1 MKIRTLLFVSLFLV
15 TCIVQAQT
23 PRMVLAESYTS
34 TTCGPCGSQNPAFD
48 ALLHANEDKITSIKY
63 HMSWPAPGNDPMY
76 HHNPVDNNA
85 RRTYYNINS
94 VPHVHLDGN
103 YYNGTPSTINQTR
116 INNAAAVPSPFE
128 IRMQHRLSDDQ
139 DSVYV
144 TMMIRATE
152 QVTGQLVAHI
162 AVIEK
167 EIHFTSPPGTN
178 GERDFY
184 NVMKALLPSKN
195 GTSLSDFPL
204 GAYVVIETAWELQNV
219 YNVDQIAAVGFV
231 QDNNNKHVHQAAN
244 STTEPLVPFFANDA
258 AVTSIQNITTVNCS
272 GTLTPLIEIANYGSN
287 ELVSADITISVN
299 DNVVQEIEWTGS
311 LGFLDKIQIEAD
323 EFQFVVEEE
332 NELMIMI
339 ETVNGG
345 DDEYILNNASTSSIS
360 QSPFLTGNLLLFFL
374 LDNSPEETTWEILNS
389 QGTVVMSGGPYS
401 TPGGVVS
408 LPVSFDAGDCYELI
422 VYDAGGNG
430 MCCGNGTGY
439 YALIANGNEAIFSG
453 QGFGSSDRNEFTY
466 GFVGVDE
473 AAKVQES
480 ISLYPNPASNK
491 AFVRLSND
499 LVGNSVLIRLTE
511 PSGRL
516 VRELNTIRT
525 QGVQSIEVDLDGVG
539 TGLYLITVQLNSE
552 VYTKKLFVR

>member
-1 MKIRTLLFVSLFLV
+1 MKINFLPFFLLILASVV
-15 TCIVQAQT
+15 VQAQT
-23 PRMVLAESYTS
+23 SRMVLAESFTS

-48 ALLHANEDKITSIKY
+48 ALLKSNEDKITSIKY
-63 HMSWPAPGNDPMY
+63 HMNWPAPGNDPMY
-76 HHNPVDNNA
+76 HHNPTDNNA
-85 RRTYYNINS
+85 KRSYYNINS

-103 YYNGTPSTINQTR
+103 FYNGTPSTINQTR
-116 INNAAAVPSPFE
+116 INNAAAIPSPFE
-128 IRMQHRLSDDQ
+128 IRMQHRLSEDQ

-178 GERDFY
+178 GEKDFY

-195 GTSLSDFPL
+195 GTSLPDFIA
-204 GAYVVIETAWELQNV
+204 GSYVVIEASWKLQNV
-219 YNVDQIAAVGFV
+219 YNISQIAAVGFV
-231 QDNNNKHVHQAAN
+231 QDNTNKHVHQAAN
-244 STTEPLVPFFANDA
+244 SSTDPLVPFYNNDA
-258 AVTSIQNITTVNCS
+258 AVGQLMNVTSTNCS
-272 GTLTPLIEIANYGSN
+272 GTVSPVIKITNYGAN
-287 ELVSADITISVN
+287 ELAETDVQIHINAELVHTIN
-299 DNVVQEIEWTGS
+299 WTGN
-311 LGFLDKIQIEAD
+311 LGFLESAMIDAGEIG
-323 EFQFVVEEE
+323 FVLEEE
-332 NELMIMI
+332 NTLMVKV
-339 ETVNGG
+339 EGVNGQE
-345 DDEYILNNASTSSIS
+345 DEYLLNNAKTTEID

-408 LPVSFDAGDCYELI
+408 LPVTFDAGDCYELI

-430 MCCGNGTGY
+430 MCCSNGTGY
-439 YALIANGNEAIFSG
+439 YALIANGNQAIFSG
-453 QGFGSSDRNEFTY
+453 QGFGASDRNEFTY

-473 AAKVQES
+473 TGMEQGS
-480 ISLYPNPASNK
+480 ISLHPNPASEKVYLRIENEK
-491 AFVRLSND
+491 I
-499 LVGNSVLIRLTE
+499 GNTTLIRLTE

-516 VRELNTIRT
+516 VRELKMPRR
-525 QGVQSIEVDLDGVG
+525 QDGQLIEVDLDGISS
-539 TGLYLITVQLNSE
+539 GLYLITVKLNSE

>member
-63 HMSWPAPGNDPMY
+63 HMSWPPPGNDPMY
-76 HHNPVDNNA
+76 HHNTVDNNA

>member
-1 MKIRTLLFVSLFLV
+1 MKIKSLLFFLLFLSTAV
-15 TCIVQAQT
+15 IQAQT

-63 HMSWPAPGNDPMY
+63 HMNWPAPGNDPMY

-85 RRTYYNINS
+85 RRSYYNINS

-103 YYNGTPSTINQTR
+103 YYNGTPSTINQNR
-116 INNAAAVPSPFE
+116 INNAAAIPSPFE

-152 QVTGQLVAHI
+152 QVSGQLVAHI

-184 NVMKALLPSKN
+184 NVMKAMLPSRN
-195 GTSLSDFPL
+195 GTSLPDFP
-204 GAYVVIETAWELQNV
+204 ADSYVVIETAWELQNV
-219 YNVDQIAAVGFV
+219 YNIDQIAAVGFV
-231 QDNNNKHVHQAAN
+231 QDNTNKHVHQAAN
-244 STTEPLVPFFANDA
+244 SSTEPLQPFYGTDA
-258 AVTSIQNITTVNCS
+258 AVTGLMNVTSTNCS
-272 GTLTPLIEIANYGSN
+272 GYVSPKIEITNYGSN
-287 ELVSADITISVN
+287 DLTEADIQININGTIV
-299 DNVVQEIEWTGS
+299 DEINWTGS
-311 LGFLDKIQIEAD
+311 LAFMESAQIDAGEIGFELQ
-323 EFQFVVEEE
+323 VE
-332 NELMIMI
+332 NTLMVLIGN
-339 ETVNGG
+339 VNGQE
-345 DDEYILNNASTSSIS
+345 DEYTLNYANTVLIN

-408 LPVSFDAGDCYELI
+408 LPVTFDAGDCYELI

-430 MCCGNGTGY
+430 MCCSNGTGY
-439 YALIANGNEAIFSG
+439 YALIANGNEAVFSG
-453 QGFGSSDRNEFTY
+453 QGFGASDRNEFTY

-473 AAKVQES
+473 TGMDQGN
-480 ISLYPNPASNK
+480 ISLHPNPASDK
-491 AFVRLSND
+491 VYLRLKNEMI
-499 LVGNSVLIRLTE
+499 GNTATIQLTD

-516 VRELNTIRT
+516 VRELKMPRT
-525 QGVQSIEVDLDGVG
+525 QDGQLIEVDLDGISS
-539 TGLYLITVQLNSE
+539 GLYLITVKLNSE